1 VGLTPVDPYLL
12 LVPLLLLHAVL
23 GAFDTLVNHEWR
35 ARLPARPGAAPELSL
50 HALRSLLYAV
60 LFAMLAAA
68 QWHGRWAVLPLA
80 VSLAEVVV
88 TSRDTVVEFRLRHID
103 ALERV
108 VHLALLLNTGA
119 YTLLLGLA
127 VADEDVL
134 RAAPFDAWH
143 AALGLAAL
151 GAAASGLRD
160 GFAAAGRARADAPGA
175 ATPGRAAA
183 VTPGAR

>member
-1 VGLTPVDPYLL
+1 VGVTPVDPHVL
-12 LVPLLLLHAVL
+12 LVLLLLQAAL

-35 ARLPARPGAAPELSL
+35 ARLPARSGAAPELSL
-50 HALRSLLYAV
+50 HALRSLLYAL

-68 QWHGRWAVLPLA
+68 QWHGRWALLPLA
-80 VSLAEVVV
+80 VSLAEIVV
-88 TSRDTVVEFRLRHID
+88 TSRDTVVEFRLRHVD

-108 VHLALLLNTGA
+108 VHLVLLLNTGA

-127 VADEDVL
+127 VAGEDVL

-160 GFAAAGRARADAPGA
+160 GFAAAGRARADGSDRATPGRGAA
-175 ATPGRAAA
+175 ATPG
-183 VTPGAR
+183 AR